1 VFFFIEKI
9 MFIKVLNFDLEILTM
24 RILLIHETFPPQ
36 VTGGGELL
44 TLKTAK
50 LLAEYGNDVIV
61 LTTGNPRMTKYEG
74 IKTVRVRIN
83 RYLMNITLPLMLK
96 LVKKVDVVQ
105 VSLGNASLA
114 AYIACKLQGKPIVC
128 YVHHI
133 FADYWK
139 DIRGCVI
146 GSVFQAMEK
155 FYLSR
160 SYDAVIFQNKSSLN
174 LGIKVGINIGR
185 GRLLTPGID
194 YRKFRMKVKKR
205 DFVLFVGNL
214 KMDKVM
220 CKVKGVE
227 YLIKAAEALKDVEFV
242 IVGEGEWLRKI
253 KLPSNVKLVGPL
265 FGKDLIRIYN
275 EALVFVL
282 PSLNEGFG
290 LTILEAMAS
299 GCSIVST
306 VDLGQEG
313 FIVKPKDVNG
323 LIESISWL
331 IENRKE
337 AIRIG
342 KKNREIVKEFTWER
356 YVKSLVKVYEEII
369 ERKQSKF

>member
-1 VFFFIEKI
+1 MFFFIEKI

>member
-1 VFFFIEKI
+1 